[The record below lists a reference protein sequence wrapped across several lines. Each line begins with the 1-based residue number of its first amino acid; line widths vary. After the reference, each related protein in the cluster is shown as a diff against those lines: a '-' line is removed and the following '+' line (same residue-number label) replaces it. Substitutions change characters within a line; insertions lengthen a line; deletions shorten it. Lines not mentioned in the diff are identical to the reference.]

1 MPALTE
7 PWIPR
12 FARNDNRLKEEGI
25 ASTRDWMNTLPQ
37 VTQSWNI
44 PRAGL
49 RLKLVRIM
57 QSIRKPVLGGMAIL
71 VLFAGLSSA
80 TETPKKPTDVPAS
93 VIAHLPLP
101 QATGN
106 QMLLQKEEGKTY
118 LYVQQASKQGFMIVD
133 VSKPEKPN
141 LLKRTAESSQATAGN
156 LEMVSPDVAIA
167 VAPEKK
173 PTTLTSSNHPSETV
187 RVLDLSDPRNPKTLQ
202 EFTGVTGVLPD
213 GGHGLIYLTNNDGL
227 WVLRYS
233 RPALLEPAKKKRP
246 CDSETEIMA
255 MPPDCD

>member
-1 MPALTE
+1 MAVLAV
-7 PWIPR
+7 
-12 FARNDNRLKEEGI
+12 FVSCAVLVS
-25 ASTRDWMNTLPQ
+25 ASAAPT
-37 VTQSWNI
+37 
-44 PRAGL
+44 
-49 RLKLVRIM
+49 
-57 QSIRKPVLGGMAIL
+57 
-71 VLFAGLSSA
+71 
-80 TETPKKPTDVPAS
+80 KPTDVPAT

-118 LYVQQASKQGFMIVD
+118 LYVQQASKQGFMVVD
-133 VSKPEKPN
+133 VSKPDKPN

-173 PTTLTSSNHPSETV
+173 PSTLTSSNHPSETV
-187 RVLDLSDPRNPKTLQ
+187 RVLDLSDPHNPKTLQ
-202 EFTGVTGVLPD
+202 EFEGVTSVLPD
-213 GGHGLIYLTNNDGL
+213 GGHGLIYLTNNEGL

-233 RPALLEPAKKKRP
+233 KPALLQPAKKKRP
-246 CDSETEIMA
+246 CDSESEISA